1 MKTSR
6 TNEIKLI
13 FAVAIAFVIFISLL
27 TFKQTDIRF
36 LTSSPNL
43 AKQNVVG
50 FAGAYLAWFFLFLM
64 GRSAYVIP
72 VLIAL
77 WGVVRLFE
85 EKPKKFYLRIFGAL
99 FLVLAVSSIFSLL
112 GAEEI
117 TLRFQRGGIIGLIF
131 SNFLLKYL
139 GTVGTFIAILV
150 FFLLSLIIATDF
162 LIFPFLAWLPAAFKS
177 LTKSVGKA
185 VSGIMKR
192 KSAGKGISKKESLQ
206 PSLRVKASAEPSA
219 TPAFLQ
225 PKKVESLKDKIIGV
239 KKEVKEPAMPAG
251 GGAEVTGPKTAVTE
265 KRPYNFPTLDLLKN
279 PPPIEEREISED
291 LDTNSRILEE
301 TLDDFGIEAKV
312 VGVSKGP
319 VITRYELK
327 PARGVTINRIT
338 ALSDNIALT
347 MKAISIRVVA
357 PIPGKGTVGV
367 EVPNTKSTF
376 VYLREILES
385 KEYKEKH
392 SKLKLALGKDISGTP
407 IVTDLGDMPHLLI
420 AGTTGSGKTVCVNT
434 IITTLLYNAS
444 PDELRFLM
452 VDPKRVEL
460 AAFNNLP
467 HLLAPVV
474 TDSKKVSHSLDW
486 VVNEMDQRFDLFS
499 KVGVRNI
506 DGYNKKAN
514 AENLATLPYIVVIID
529 ELADLMLVAQQEV
542 ENMITRLAQ
551 LSRAVG
557 IHMIIAT
564 QRPSVDV
571 ITGVIKANFPARISF
586 KVASKVDS
594 RTVID
599 KNGAEKLLGKGDMLF
614 IEPGNTKPIRAQ
626 GCLVS
631 DEAIADIASF
641 IKAQRKPEYA
651 EDMLKPEKKASYRK
665 FDKDEVYDEAVKLVI
680 QTKQASVSMLQR
692 RLGVG
697 YTRAARLI
705 DMMEDER
712 IVGPYQGSK
721 PREILLE
728 NTNS

>member
-6 TNEIKLI
+6 SNEIKLI
-13 FAVAIAFVIFISLL
+13 FAIVIAFVIFISLL
-27 TFKQTDIRF
+27 TFNQTDIRF

-43 AKQNVVG
+43 AKQNVIGSV
-50 FAGAYLAWFFLFLM
+50 GAYLAWFFLFLM
-64 GRSAYVIP
+64 GQSAYVIP
-72 VLIAL
+72 FLIAL
-77 WGVVRLFE
+77 WGVVCLFE
-85 EKPKKFYLRIFGAL
+85 EKPRKFYLRIFGAL

-112 GAEEI
+112 GAEEL
-117 TLRFQRGGIIGLIF
+117 TLRFQKGGIIGLIF

-162 LIFPFLAWLPAAFKS
+162 LIFPFLAWLPRGFKS
-177 LTKSVGKA
+177 LIKGASSTLSGMTKIKGTS
-185 VSGIMKR
+185 R
-192 KSAGKGISKKESLQ
+192 KQIFKKETSS
-206 PSLRVKASAEPSA
+206 PSLRVKAAVQPTVA
-219 TPAFLQ
+219 PLPTP
-225 PKKVESLKDKIIGV
+225 PNKVESLKEKIIGT
-239 KKEVKEPAMPAG
+239 KKPAEEAAEVK
-251 GGAEVTGPKTAVTE
+251 GPKTAVTE

-279 PPPIEEREISED
+279 PPPIEEREIAED
-291 LDTNSRILEE
+291 LNTNSRILEE

-319 VITRYELK
+319 VITRYELE

-338 ALSDNIALT
+338 ALSDNIALA
-347 MKAISIRVVA
+347 MKALSIRVVA

-367 EVPNTKSTF
+367 EVPNAKSVF

-385 KEYKEKH
+385 KEYTQKH

-407 IVTDLGDMPHLLI
+407 IVTDLDDMPHLLI
-420 AGTTGSGKTVCVNT
+420 AGATGSGKTVCVNT

-452 VDPKRVEL
+452 VDPKKVEL

-486 VVNEMDQRFDLFS
+486 VVNEMDQRFSLFLEI
-499 KVGVRNI
+499 GVKNI

-514 AENLATLPYIVVIID
+514 AENLATLPYIIVIID
-529 ELADLMLVAQQEV
+529 ELADLMMVAKQEV

-564 QRPSVDV
+564 QRPSVNV

-599 KNGAEKLLGKGDMLF
+599 RNGAEKLLGKGDMLF
-614 IEPGNTKPIRAQ
+614 LEPGNAKIVRAQ

-680 QTKQASVSMLQR
+680 NTKQASVSMLQR

-721 PREILLE
+721 PREILVE
-728 NTNS
+728 NTNN